1 MKKKRCITSA
11 RAKTDQKN
19 KSDFISIVLLCDTPG
34 YRMKSYGAIPLIPFR
49 RKRLIDLQI
58 NSIKNVFNNFE
69 VIICVG
75 FDADKVCKYIKSKY
89 QNLNIRI
96 VENQLYDN
104 SNSCEGVRLCLN
116 NINNNK
122 VIILDG
128 SLLLDIETLYD
139 MDTQKS
145 YILTEQGFFE
155 NLEIGV
161 NVGEQGTIEH
171 FGFGAHQAWSEVL
184 FLSNLD
190 VIESLRKIISS
201 DNFKHKFLFEG
212 LNELIKTKHKLTV
225 VKNKYPVKKI
235 NNIKTYHKLRDDL

>member
-1 MKKKRCITSA
+1 M
-11 RAKTDQKN
+11 Q
-19 KSDFISIVLLCDTPG
+19 
-34 YRMKSYGAIPLIPFR
+34 SYGAIPLIPFR

-75 FDADKVCKYIKSKY
+75 YDADKVCKYIKSKY

-145 YILTEQGFFE
+145 YILTEQGF
-155 NLEIGV
+155 L
-161 NVGEQGTIEH
+161 
-171 FGFGAHQAWSEVL
+171 
-184 FLSNLD
+184 
-190 VIESLRKIISS
+190 
-201 DNFKHKFLFEG
+201 
-212 LNELIKTKHKLTV
+212 KT
-225 VKNKYPVKKI
+225 
-235 NNIKTYHKLRDDL
+235 